1 MDMPISLDSPP
12 AIMSSRMVVMM
23 SPDDKRVIEQRAR
36 AQGLT
41 PSELI
46 RRAARDYTPLDP
58 AEASALDLL
67 ADEVERTVAAMRADL
82 ARIDAD
88 MAFHRAEMARLRAE
102 AEQSNTAA

>member
-1 MDMPISLDSPP
+1 MQYVHVMDMVMFDSPP

-23 SPDDKRVIEQRAR
+23 SPDDKQLIEQRAR

-46 RRAARDYTPLDP
+46 RRAAREYAPLDP
-58 AEASALDLL
+58 AEAGALDVL

-88 MAFHRAEMARLRAE
+88 MAFHRAEMARIR
-102 AEQSNTAA
+102 STTA